1 MQTFHEVYAA
11 LRRKN
16 SAQYRLLTNCCF
28 FSVLLITAYV
38 TMMRS
43 PTILN
48 VLPEGGDS
56 RKQVMMIFVL
66 ACVGCAV
73 FTTYASA
80 IFFRQKSREIGVF
93 LLLGATRK
101 QICKLLFADLAR
113 IAAISCLSGALL
125 GAPLAWGIWFLFRLF
140 VVDSEE
146 MPLTFDSQAYLFA
159 LVFSI
164 FVVVMLFGMGT
175 RFIRR
180 TNIIDVVNTSHKTE
194 PIREVKAWYGSVGI
208 FLMGVGGLLGY
219 LMPSFFVLVLHW
231 YAPGWIGGIFY
242 VPLFIGLY
250 MVLLHTVV
258 NGFQKGKS
266 RYRHLISTAMM
277 KFQGRQT
284 VRNMLVITVL
294 LAGAYFG
301 LFYTPMLGTGAI
313 IEFAQ
318 RPIDY
323 AFHYRNDQTN
333 MIQRAEIEQLAKEE
347 NVQITSWTQA
357 QIAELG
363 VDGTTQ
369 VERETALGV
378 TYETLYV
385 EMLASTGFMSESAYE
400 ALTGQDAVV
409 EKGHVKTVVD
419 DNGGTR
425 WRTDPNITR
434 VENLVTGQVLHV
446 EPDIDSPLQ
455 YSMLIGYYVLNDEDY
470 AAISKGLLPDWQE
483 TMVFFNVADSDA
495 SYPFAKRL
503 FDEIVDR
510 SGPEVEQYDAFN
522 YGAQIYAQSQGETYY
537 YARENLKAAGLQHID
552 YAERDS
558 SEFRL
563 YWKYMPQFRVF
574 DQNDFVRTTAVFL
587 MLFIFIAIICF
598 AAVIIIAYTRCIT
611 IAMGNI
617 ELYEDLRRLGA
628 SRAYLLETV
637 RGQVSRI
644 FFMPCLVGTLGIL
657 ALYIMILYFNDNTL
671 SFHEIA
677 GLGVSGILVLAVS
690 ALLYGVYRISRRKV
704 CEILGV

>member
-11 LRRKN
+11 LRRRN
-16 SAQYRLLTNCCF
+16 WAQYRLLTNCCF

-80 IFFRQKSREIGVF
+80 IFFRQKSRETGVF

-101 QICKLLFADLAR
+101 QICSLLFADLAR
-113 IAAISCLSGALL
+113 IAAISCVSGAVL
-125 GAPLAWGIWFLFRLF
+125 GAPLAWGIWSLFRLF

-146 MPLTFDSQAYLFA
+146 MPLTFDPQAYLFA

-180 TNIIDVVNTSHKTE
+180 TNIMDVVNTSHKTE
-194 PIREVKAWYGSVGI
+194 PIREVKGWYGGVGI
-208 FLMGVGGLLGY
+208 LLMVLGGLLGY

-231 YAPGWIGGIFY
+231 YAPGFINGIFY

-258 NGFQKGKS
+258 NGFQKGKN

-323 AFHYRNDQTN
+323 AFRYRNDQTD
-333 MIQRAEIEQLAKEE
+333 MIQKAEIEQLAEQE

-357 QIAELG
+357 QMAELG
-363 VDGTTQ
+363 VDGTTM
-369 VERETALGV
+369 VEHETALGT
-378 TYETLYV
+378 TYDSLYV
-385 EMLASTGFMSESAYE
+385 EMLASTGFLSESAYE
-400 ALTGQDAVV
+400 ALTGQVAEV
-409 EKGHVKTVVD
+409 EPGHVKTIVD
-419 DNGGTR
+419 DAGGTS
-425 WRTDPNITR
+425 WRVNPNITR
-434 VENLVTGQVLHV
+434 VQNLVTGQVLHV
-446 EPDIDSPLQ
+446 EPDIDSPLK
-455 YSMLIGYYVLNDEDY
+455 YRMLLGRYVLDDGDY
-470 AAISKGLLPDWQE
+470 AAISQGLPSDWLE
-483 TMVFFNVADSDA
+483 TVVFFNVADSDA

-503 FDEIVDR
+503 FNEIVDR
-510 SGPEVEQYDAFN
+510 SGSEVEQYDSFN
-522 YGAQIYAQSQGETYY
+522 YGAQMYAESQGEKYH
-537 YARENLKAAGLQHID
+537 YARENLKEAGLSHID
-552 YAERDS
+552 YRERDS
-558 SEFRL
+558 PEFRL

-611 IAMGNI
+611 IAMGNV

-657 ALYIMILYFNDNTL
+657 ALYTMILYFNDNTL

-677 GLGVSGILVLAVS
+677 GMGVSGILVLAVS
-690 ALLYGVYRISRRKV
+690 TLLYGVYRISRRKA
-704 CEILGV
+704 CEILGI